1 MDFISNNGEFKEEHL
16 DFDDTI
22 WDCSKEQT
30 EFNGYEQVKMVKVS
44 AKMVTFTGDDAAKM
58 GILPG
63 K

>member
-1 MDFISNNGEFKEEHL
+1 M